1 MTLPEY
7 RKVIFENIPAKL
19 KVHKIWVVWEPK
31 IIPGRSKPSKVP
43 ISLQINEN
51 TGIKEVKPASC
62 NDPRTWMTFEDAV
75 KLLKS
80 KKRYKGLSIALSPEP
95 PQAGEKRLIGIDI
108 DKAVGYDGFIKS
120 EFLEAIKSFNTYA
133 EFSPTIE
140 EGGLRAFCYGSFP
153 INEGVH
159 RGNIEVYQYG
169 KFLTIT
175 GHILNDFP
183 LTIEDAQEA
192 ITIFRSKYFKPFSE
206 IDETSLPVSSV
217 KFTDEQLFAHLSS
230 YELSNQFK
238 DLFYHGAKPGDDHSV
253 KDKDLCKLLVFWTQ
267 DPDQIDRIFRQSALL
282 RPEKWD
288 KVHFSNGDT
297 YGQGTI
303 KYALK
308 TRTTVYNPATSN
320 NPKERDNFFISLY
333 PFTVNESGIYKTE
346 YKYSRYWDPEK
357 QEIQLSSTPCV
368 ITAIGE
374 NIDNGE
380 ILYKLKIKDNKHR
393 EKIIWKTTSDLML
406 KEKVKKLLKEGMH
419 FKEADANK
427 LIDYFDKSI
436 TSSKNNLPSG
446 FAASSSGWKN
456 DFSLFVVGNRGITAD
471 GEIEVLQYEN
481 PTAELYAQK
490 GELKEWVK
498 ATNKLIKYP
507 AVRFKLYT
515 ACVPPL
521 LKLLN
526 VKSFVETQQTPS
538 GRLKTTMGWHAA
550 SIWGNPEKLQL
561 NAESTAVGI
570 IKTVEYCTDLP
581 IFVDETSITDKI
593 KDLVYLVAN
602 GVGRSKGNTDGG
614 LVMPS
619 TWSTVLL
626 TTGEKPILPES
637 ALTGQQVRVLPLRD
651 GVKDKLPALEV
662 KEIQNAITQ
671 NYGHVGT
678 LFLQELF
685 KEKDNLGSLFNS
697 FFKDF
702 PEVEDITSDRA
713 KEYYAAVALAGY
725 LLERVFEN
733 IGVITESSIKICK
746 DYFNENVIS
755 NSFMPDHIKALSAAY
770 AWFSANE
777 VYFQDEDLEHP
788 INHERYGWIRDDKV
802 HGSCVCFIPDKLSKH
817 LNTEIGPNT
826 YEAATDE
833 WKALGI
839 LIPKEQA
846 NKTGAVTRLKKNQ
859 ISVNGIKKQVIK
871 IPFSQFEKYLKLD
884 KEEGKTGPER
894 SNQDNKPQVLK
905 KQTALKVSSTSAKVV
920 TSIDDLEKE
929 VTITTQEEPPDN
941 IILFEDDALAAEVL
955 RQEGVL

>member
-7 RKVIFENIPAKL
+7 RNVNFENIPAEL
-19 KVHKIWVVWEPK
+19 KELKIWAVWKPQ
-31 IIPGRSKPSKVP
+31 IITGRSKPGKVP
-43 ISLQINEN
+43 MSLQVNEN
-51 TGIKEVKPASC
+51 TGEAEVKPASC
-62 NDPRTWMTFEDAV
+62 DDPKTWMTFEDAV

-95 PQAGEKRLIGIDI
+95 PQAGEKRLIGVDL
-108 DKAVGYDGFIKS
+108 DKAVNPEGLIKP

-133 EFSPTIE
+133 ELSPTVE

-153 INEGVH
+153 LEEGVH
-159 RGNIEVYQYG
+159 RGNIEIYQCG

-175 GHILNDFP
+175 GHKLNDTP
-183 LTIEDAQEA
+183 ATIENAQEA
-192 ITIFRSKYFKPFSE
+192 ITAFRAQYFKPFSE
-206 IDETSLPVSSV
+206 IDETGLPVTTV
-217 KFTDEQLFAHLSS
+217 KFIDEELLTNLKKYGLS
-230 YELSNQFK
+230 EQFK
-238 DLFYHGAKPGDDHSV
+238 DLFFNGAKPEDDHSA
-253 KDKDLCKLLVFWTQ
+253 KDLTLCGLLVFWTQ
-267 DPDQIDRIFRQSALL
+267 DPDQIDRIFRKSALF

-303 KYALK
+303 KKALK
-308 TRTTVYNPATSN
+308 TRTTVYRASGSN
-320 NPKERDNFFISLY
+320 SSTKEDNFCVDLY
-333 PFTVNESGIYKTE
+333 PFNVTETGIYKTE
-346 YKYSRYWDPEK
+346 YKYSRYGAPEK
-357 QEIQLSSTPCV
+357 QEIQLSSTPCL

-393 EKIIWKTTSDLML
+393 EKVIWKTTSDLM
-406 KEKVKKLLKEGMH
+406 KKADVTKLLKEGMH

-427 LIDYFDKSI
+427 IIEYFDKSI
-436 TSSKNNLPSG
+436 ISNKDNLPSG
-446 FAASSSGWKN
+446 FAASASGWKN

-471 GEIEVLQYEN
+471 GEIEVLQHEN
-481 PTAELYAQK
+481 PTAELYTQK
-490 GELKEWVK
+490 GELEEWVK
-498 ATNKLIKYP
+498 TTNKLIKYS

-570 IKTVEYCTDLP
+570 TKTVEYCTDLP

-614 LVMPS
+614 LVMPT

-662 KEIQNAITQ
+662 KEIQNAIIQ
-671 NYGHVGT
+671 NYGHVGA

-685 KEKDNLGSLFNS
+685 KEKDNLSSLFNG
-697 FFKDF
+697 FFNGF

-725 LLERVFEN
+725 LLERVFDK
-733 IGVITESSIKICK
+733 IGVITERSIKICK
-746 DYFNENVIS
+746 HYFNENVIS
-755 NSFMPDHIKALSAAY
+755 NSFMPDHLKALSAAY
-770 AWFSANE
+770 SWFSANE
-777 VYFQDEDLEHP
+777 VYFQDEDPEHP
-788 INHERYGWIRDDKV
+788 LNHERCGWIRDE
-802 HGSCVCFIPDKLSKH
+802 CVCFIPDKLRKY

-833 WKALGI
+833 WKALDL
-839 LIPKEQA
+839 LIPKVQKDS
-846 NKTGAVTRLKKNQ
+846 KTGAITKLKKNQ
-859 ISVNGIKKQVIK
+859 IRANGGKKPVIK
-871 IPFSQFEKYLKLD
+871 IPFSGFEKHLKLD
-884 KEEGKTGPER
+884 REEGKESPEH
-894 SNQDNKPQVLK
+894 NQDDNKPQAPKEPAPLK
-905 KQTALKVSSTSAKVV
+905 APSTGVKVVSSINAF
-920 TSIDDLEKE
+920 EE
-929 VTITTQEEPPDN
+929 ITGSTTPDN
-941 IILFEDDALAAEVL
+941 IIIADDDTELADLL
-955 RQEGVL
+955 RQEGF